1 LQHFAGREEICS
13 KFPAAGIQ
21 ASSRKFIRTCIGVVI
36 VKKRAWEEYQRISE
50 AEDFLRISTDEAGQW
65 RNQASIAVE
74 QRGKSSSIKAM
85 KQRNQVSI
93 FKNNYLYI

>member
-1 LQHFAGREEICS
+1 MQRFGGREGICS

-36 VKKRAWEEYQRISE
+36 VKKKAWEQYQRISE
-50 AEDFLRISTDEAGQW
+50 AEDYLRISTDVGGQW
-65 RNQASIAVE
+65 RNLASIAVE
-74 QRGKSSSIKAM
+74 QRGNSSSINGM